1 MFTRF
6 QRFYNSI
13 KLLADVLA
21 LAAAFGL
28 AYLTRFSSVLAFES
42 IPPVEDTLIVMS
54 AVLVIFP
61 LVFRQAN
68 LYTTNRARTHVGEVF
83 EVFKSTILGTTLL
96 VALTFF
102 FYERYSRVTIA
113 LFTGY
118 AFVLVSAVRLA
129 FRAIFNELRRRGFNE
144 KRILVVGAGELGQ
157 RVVDTIEEHR
167 ELGFT
172 VMGLLTRRAEKV
184 GTTIK
189 GKPVLGMMGQL
200 GEVLDREQVDQV
212 ILALPLEDQPILK
225 ELMEQLAL
233 RTVDVKLVPDL
244 FNYVTLRGGLE
255 EFGGLP
261 IISLQ
266 GAPLEGWNLIA
277 KRAFDVAMSV
287 LLVVVTGPLMVLLAL
302 AVKLTSRG
310 PVFFKQERMGMDGH
324 LFSMLKFRTMRIDAE
339 VSGAQFATAD
349 DPRRTAIGT
358 FLRKYSLDELPQF
371 FNVLVG
377 DMSLVGP
384 RPERPVF
391 IEEFKKQIPR
401 YHLRHMVKSGVT
413 GWAQINGLRG
423 NTSIKDRIDYDLYYI
438 ENWSLLFDLKIL
450 LRTAFGG
457 FLSKNAY

>member
-1 MFTRF
+1 VFTRF